1 MPSLTG
7 PKFLPN
13 HTEIDSI
20 VIFLHGFG
28 ADGQDL
34 IGLAPFFADQLPTT
48 AFYAPNGPEICEVSP
63 FGRQWFSLAR
73 YDADYLR
80 RQAVTQKTA
89 FEAMYEGAQ
98 DAAGDLQSYI
108 EQLQKKHNISAN
120 KIALIGFSQ
129 GTMMALHLGF
139 RQKTPFAGIVGFS
152 GALVGASHL
161 ISDKTCQ
168 CPVLLVHGEADEM
181 LPIHALDLAAH
192 GLSHAGIPVC
202 VVKRPA
208 LPHAIDEEGC
218 HAAVTFL
225 RDKFLG

>member
-1 MPSLTG
+1 MPRLNG
-7 PKFLPN
+7 PEYLPDHN
-13 HTEIDSI
+13 QIDSV

-34 IGLAPFFADQLPTT
+34 IGLAPFFASHLPTT
-48 AFYAPNGPEICEVSP
+48 AFYAPNGPEICEISP

-80 RQAVTQKTA
+80 RQTATQATA

-98 DAAGDLQSYI
+98 DAAKDLQTYI
-108 EQLQKKHNISAN
+108 DHVQKKHNVSAD
-120 KIALIGFSQ
+120 KIALVGFSQ
-129 GTMMALHLGF
+129 GTMMALHLAF

-161 ISDKTCQ
+161 ISDKTCT
-168 CPVLLVHGEADEM
+168 CPALLVHGEADEM
-181 LPIHALDLAAH
+181 LPIHAVDLAAD
-192 GLSHAGIPVC
+192 GLTQAGIEISVI
-202 VVKRPA
+202 KRPS

-218 HAAVTFL
+218 RAAVTFL
-225 RDKFLG
+225 GKHF